1 MRGATFRETFKSLF
15 IRKKVIVPAITDV
28 SFAVPEGQIMG
39 LLGPNGA
46 GKSTL
51 VKILTGVMLPS
62 SGEARVLGYTP
73 WQQRGRYVCH
83 IGAVFGQKSQLIWDI
98 PPADAFYMNKA
109 IYDIPNDRF
118 RKNLSTLTELLDVG
132 DIVKKPTRQLSL
144 GERMKCEFIM
154 AMLHDPRI
162 MFLDEP
168 TIGVDILA
176 KEKIRGF
183 IREKNKNG
191 ITFILTTHDL
201 EDVERLTQ
209 RVIVINAG
217 RIVFDNSM
225 AALRNHLGQKK
236 RVKILSA
243 DPLPAVDLPG
253 VRMLAL
259 SQGFETTLEIDNEVI
274 SMQRLIAYLGSLGS
288 IADISI
294 QESSIEEVIKVLYE
308 KDHG

>member
-15 IRKKVIVPAITDV
+15 NRKQVIVPAVTDV
-28 SFAVPEGQIMG
+28 SFMVPEGQIMG

-73 WQQRGRYVCH
+73 WQQRGRYVRH

-98 PPADAFYMNKA
+98 PPVDAFQMNKA
-109 IYDIPNDRF
+109 IYAIPNDRF
-118 RKNLSTLTELLDVG
+118 KSNLSALTDLLDVG

-162 MFLDEP
+162 VFLDEP

-183 IREKNKNG
+183 IREKNKSG

-201 EDVERLTQ
+201 EDVERLAQ
-209 RVIVINAG
+209 RVVVINAG
-217 RIVFDNSM
+217 RIVFDNGM

-236 RVKILSA
+236 RVKIVST
-243 DPLPAVDLPG
+243 DPLPAVGLPG
-253 VRMLAL
+253 VRMLEP
-259 SQGFETTLEIDNEVI
+259 SQGFETNLEIDIEVI
-274 SMQRLIAYLGSLGS
+274 SMQRLISYLGSLGS

-294 QESSIEEVIKVLYE
+294 QEPSIEEVIKVLYE
-308 KDHG
+308 KYPG

>member
-1 MRGATFRETFKSLF
+1 MRGTTFRETFKSLF

-28 SFAVPEGQIMG
+28 SFCVPEGQIMG

-51 VKILTGVMLPS
+51 VKMLTGVMLPS

-98 PPADAFYMNKA
+98 PPADAFFMNKA
-109 IYDIPNDRF
+109 IYDIPGDSF
-118 RKNLSTLTELLDVG
+118 RKNLSTLTELLEVG

-162 MFLDEP
+162 VFLDEP

-191 ITFILTTHDL
+191 TTFILTTHDL
-201 EDVERLTQ
+201 EDVERLAQ
-209 RVIVINAG
+209 RVIVINTG
-217 RIVFDNSM
+217 RIVFDNGM

-236 RVKILSA
+236 RVKILSTE
-243 DPLPAVDLPG
+243 PLPAVDLPG

-259 SQGFETTLEIDNEVI
+259 SEGLETNLEIDNEVV

-294 QESSIEEVIKVLYE
+294 QEPSIEEVIKVLYE
-308 KDHG
+308 R